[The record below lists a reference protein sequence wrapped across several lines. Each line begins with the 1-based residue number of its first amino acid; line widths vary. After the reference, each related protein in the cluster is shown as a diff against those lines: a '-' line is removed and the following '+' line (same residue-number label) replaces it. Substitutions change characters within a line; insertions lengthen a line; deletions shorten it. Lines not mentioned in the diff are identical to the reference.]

1 MSVRGSSSM
10 FAEIC
15 TSARPDFPQ
24 AAVEQFLSL
33 HQTVSQA
40 VTIADALALTRGGN
54 SSSSEEVVPDQSAH
68 SAVADKFRASS
79 NWVATALA
87 SDLATFSLLQVKQ
100 DRQVAARTNGLKP
113 TAGPQH
119 QLAILLQEAQ
129 LGPGLKAATVA
140 NNNNTPLTA
149 SSTLFARTSTASRP
163 ALSSVSI
170 TENGKKQETLSR
182 DTKHQSLASSKFTAT
197 SPMVKRTLS
206 KSTSQKNGQVT
217 KAVVVAP
224 KEPSVPME
232 LSWFRGARLIEISEL
247 GNHLHMESQKW
258 FLQFMESALDSGFRI
273 PNGSESSKSSSS
285 MAACKVVSQQDNS
298 QIASMLSQLKHVNDW
313 LDEVKEEGLDPQL
326 AETKVRL
333 KRKIYEFLLEH
344 VESAASALGNVS
356 SVIIAG
362 KTPSSHMG
370 RRDS

>member
-1 MSVRGSSSM
+1 M

-15 TSARPDFPQ
+15 TLARPDFPQ
-24 AAVEQFLSL
+24 PAVEQFLSL

-40 VTIADALALTRGGN
+40 VTIANALALTRGGN
-54 SSSSEEVVPDQSAH
+54 SSSSEEVVPDQSAQ
-68 SAVADKFRASS
+68 SVVADKFHASS

-87 SDLATFSLLQVKQ
+87 SDLAMFSLLQVKQ
-100 DRQVAARTNGLKP
+100 DRQVAARTNSLKQM
-113 TAGPQH
+113 AGPQH
-119 QLAILLQEAQ
+119 QLAILLQEGQ
-129 LGPGLKAATVA
+129 LVPGLKAATVA
-140 NNNNTPLTA
+140 NNNNMPVTL

-170 TENGKKQETLSR
+170 TENGKKQETLGR
-182 DTKHQSLASSKFTAT
+182 DAKLQSLATSKITAV
-197 SPMVKRTLS
+197 SPVVKRTLT
-206 KSTSQKNGQVT
+206 KSTSQKNGQVS
-217 KAVVVAP
+217 KAAVVAP
-224 KEPSVPME
+224 KELCVPEE
-232 LSWFRGARLIEISEL
+232 LSWFQGARLIGISEL
-247 GNHLHMESQKW
+247 GKHLHMESQKW

-273 PNGSESSKSSSS
+273 PNGSESSRSSSI
-285 MAACKVVSQQDNS
+285 AACKVVSQQDNS

-313 LDEVKEEGLDPQL
+313 LDQVKEEGLDPQMS
-326 AETKVRL
+326 ETKVRL

-356 SVIIAG
+356 SVIIAA